1 MKKQLLFLTT
11 ALTTLSALS
20 FTPSVQAYPQHDYKN
35 MSDEEEMYIWLL
47 ETSAEQ
53 WSAIPDWGFRD
64 KSTSWIARGKKVC
77 QKADN
82 GTSIRAQFQEAKRR
96 GDRKAM
102 LAIDTAHKAFCWDR
116 HGSTPLMKRMG
127 NYLGNL

>member
-1 MKKQLLFLTT
+1 MKKQLLALTV
-11 ALTTLSALS
+11 ALTTFSTVS
-20 FTPSVQAYPQHDYKN
+20 STPSAQAQYDYKN
-35 MSDEEEMYIWLL
+35 MTDEEEMYIELL
-47 ETSAEQ
+47 EASEEV

-64 KSTSWIARGKKVC
+64 KSTSWIARGKEVC

-82 GTSIRAQFQEAKRR
+82 GTSIRAQFQAAKRK

>member
-1 MKKQLLFLTT
+1 MKKQLLTLTA
-11 ALTTLSALS
+11 ALTTFSAVS
-20 FTPSVQAYPQHDYKN
+20 STPSAQAQYDYKN
-35 MSDEEEMYIWLL
+35 MTDEEEMYIELL
-47 ETSAEQ
+47 EASEEV

-64 KSTSWIARGKKVC
+64 KSTSWIARGKEVC

-82 GTSIRAQFQEAKRR
+82 GTSIRAQFQEAKRK
-96 GDRKAM
+96 GDKKAM